1 MINSQSIAVRPSV
14 FDRRPIIGSHF
25 KYKNI
30 FLMNGLGSRGVLM
43 APYLVNIL
51 FSNIFR
57 KEKINSEINVDRFI
71 TI

>member
-1 MINSQSIAVRPSV
+1 
-14 FDRRPIIGSHF
+14 
-25 KYKNI
+25 
-30 FLMNGLGSRGVLM
+30 M
-43 APYLVNIL
+43 ASYLANIL